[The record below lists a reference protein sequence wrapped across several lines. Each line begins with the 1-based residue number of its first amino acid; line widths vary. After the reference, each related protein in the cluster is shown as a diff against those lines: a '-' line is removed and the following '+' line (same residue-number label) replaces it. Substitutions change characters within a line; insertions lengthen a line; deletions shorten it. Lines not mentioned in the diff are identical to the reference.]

1 METIKERDLS
11 LNPDKVLNM
20 SVGQTDLHPAIRDIL
35 LVPLRTPAYF
45 AGYREIQQEAER
57 LAAQLLGTS
66 RQPTIMLGL
75 GRTGLEAGL
84 YNLLPG
90 DGKVLC
96 IDNGTWGH
104 FSGEIAE
111 NLGAQVTYLSSGL
124 GADIAWDKL
133 EEDLKNQRFDIVTV
147 VHCETNT
154 GARYD
159 IQRVRHLIDKINPE
173 TLLMVD
179 GISTFGGIEV
189 KFDEWGIDYYVGGSQ
204 KCLNAPQGT
213 PTVCYSERAANR
225 ISNKPGHRYLH
236 TFAAYTKPTY
246 LLIRGLLAVFQ
257 AIIDEGLENVYQ
269 RHIKAS
275 AAVRAGIQA
284 LGLDVFVSQPAIQSP
299 SVTRIA
305 FDSRLSAR
313 IEADREKNG
322 IDGDCVTQMMMNDFG
337 VVIGEDR
344 IGTMGHFARPQYV
357 YRTIEA
363 LGGTLKKLGYDV
375 NIPGAISAAQKEFD
389 GE

>member
-1 METIKERDLS
+1 
-11 LNPDKVLNM
+11 M
-20 SVGQTDLHPAIRDIL
+20 SVGQTDLHPAIRDTL

-45 AGYREIQQEAER
+45 AGYREIQQEAVS

-66 RQPTIMLGL
+66 RQPAILLGL
-75 GRTGLEAGL
+75 GRTGLEGGL

-90 DGKVLC
+90 DGNVLC

-111 NLGAQVTYLSSGL
+111 NLGARVTYLSSGL
-124 GADIAWDKL
+124 GKDIAWDEL
-133 EEDLKNQRFDIVTV
+133 EETLKKQRFDLVTM

-154 GARYD
+154 GALYD
-159 IQRVRHLIDKINPE
+159 IQRVRSSIDSVNAD

-213 PTVCYSERAANR
+213 PTVCYSERAAKR
-225 ISNKPGHRYLH
+225 ISTKAGHRYLH
-236 TFAAYTKPTY
+236 TFDAYTKPTY
-246 LLIRGLLAVFQ
+246 LLIRGLAAVFQ
-257 AIIDEGLENVYQ
+257 HIIDEGLENVYT
-269 RHIKAS
+269 RHIR
-275 AAVRAGIQA
+275 AAAAGRAGIRA
-284 LGLDVFVSQPAIQSP
+284 LGLDVFAAPGIESP

-305 FDSRLSAR
+305 FDSELSAR

-322 IDGDCVTQMMMNDFG
+322 IDGDCVTQMMMNEFG

-344 IGTMGHFARPQYV
+344 IGTMGHFARPEYV
-357 YRTIEA
+357 LRTIEA
-363 LGGTLKKLGYDV
+363 LGGSMQKLGYGV
-375 NIPGAISAAQKEFD
+375 NVSAAAAAAKREFD
-389 GE
+389 RD